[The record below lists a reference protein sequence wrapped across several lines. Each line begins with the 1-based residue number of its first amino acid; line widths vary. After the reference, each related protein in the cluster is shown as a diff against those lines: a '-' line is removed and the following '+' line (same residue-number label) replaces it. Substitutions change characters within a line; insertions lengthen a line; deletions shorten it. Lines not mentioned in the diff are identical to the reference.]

1 MVVAAALWWTYFDD
15 ATQATEHRLRQIRGR
30 ARNVMA
36 RDCFSY
42 LHLPMVAGIV
52 LVALGV
58 KKTLGGEDE
67 PLKLVA
73 AAALCGGVALYLA
86 ADVGFRRRGLE
97 ALDGQRLAA
106 AAACVALVLPATR
119 LPAITTLAMV
129 AAVCAALVV
138 YEARRSA
145 RVEPDRPSRGP
156 LHSRAGT

>member
-1 MVVAAALWWTYFDD
+1 MRVIAAAALGVVVAAALWWTYFDD

-86 ADVGFRRRGLE
+86 ADVGFRRRGPKRSTGS
-97 ALDGQRLAA
+97 AW
-106 AAACVALVLPATR
+106 LPPPRAW
-119 LPAITTLAMV
+119 
-129 AAVCAALVV
+129 
-138 YEARRSA
+138 RSCS
-145 RVEPDRPSRGP
+145 RPPGSLRSRP
-156 LHSRAGT
+156 